1 MGRRAMSE
9 ELLAV
14 SRISPAPAAQ
24 TDYDAICAALMH
36 TERGRWF
43 LDEYAK
49 RNRSADTRLLLA
61 AIERIEA
68 VVCAERNKQAQQ
80 GFRTDLLEM
89 AKAITRTRAE
99 VAEIRADDA
108 AAPGQARDNGDN
120 VSALPRPPRPRDVF
134 AAAERI
140 KDVTWAMRGHGFDP
154 STCDQLEELA
164 GCILSASALRDPT
177 DHRASK
183 LSEVLQYLE
192 RRIDGLL
199 ESCTDGD
206 TAEPELDSEPELMAG
221 REPKHTNGHTNGFA
235 SPHAAEVPAPI
246 IEPCELEAGDFDAEP
261 ASPPAPATA
270 RIEVEELEREVVAL
284 EAVEV
289 ATVAAVAVD
298 VVEPEV
304 VPVEAHRDG
313 ETAGLSSVLAR
324 APAPPE
330 AFVGPE
336 TEPSPA
342 PAAAPAESERPS
354 THAEQR
360 PPESEIPPSP
370 PAPVISPQNHEL
382 ETHTGND
389 TPAAPVVVAGAE
401 PAPVDPVV
409 ADPIAAPEGPPAEL
423 TTGASLTAAPD
434 LAAEAPAPTVEPIHS
449 DQLLP
454 RSPDL
459 RTTAA
464 AARLFLP
471 DLEMGSDMP
480 GRAAAWGRPAAG
492 GRPTPPAAAPQA
504 AATATVAPAV
514 AAHEPAT
521 AANLQA
527 PQADPLAGLKAMSES
542 ELIALFS

>member
-99 VAEIRADDA
+99 VAEIRADGA
-108 AAPGQARDNGDN
+108 AAPGQARDNGD
-120 VSALPRPPRPRDVF
+120 AAPPPRPRDVF

-140 KDVTWAMRGHGFDP
+140 RDVTWAMRGHGFDP
-154 STCDQLEELA
+154 STCNQLEELA
-164 GCILSASALRDPT
+164 GTILSASALRDPT
-177 DHRASK
+177 DHRAVK

-199 ESCTDGD
+199 ESCADGD
-206 TAEPELDSEPELMAG
+206 TAEPELESELELDSVPGLDS
-221 REPKHTNGHTNGFA
+221 EPKHTNGHTNGFA
-235 SPHAAEVPAPI
+235 SHHAAEVPAPI
-246 IEPCELEAGDFDAEP
+246 IEPCELEAGDFEAEP
-261 ASPPAPATA
+261 ASPPAPAADPGGALPAA
-270 RIEVEELEREVVAL
+270 RIEVEERESEVIAL
-284 EAVEV
+284 EAVEI
-289 ATVAAVAVD
+289 ATVAAVAD
-298 VVEPEV
+298 EVVEPDV
-304 VPVEAHRDG
+304 VAAEAGRDG
-313 ETAGLSSVLAR
+313 ETVGLSSVLPR
-324 APAPPE
+324 APVPPE
-330 AFVGPE
+330 AFAGPE
-336 TEPSPA
+336 PEPSPA
-342 PAAAPAESERPS
+342 PAAAPAESERPG
-354 THAEQR
+354 TQAEQR
-360 PPESEIPPSP
+360 PPESEIPPSRP
-370 PAPVISPQNHEL
+370 
-382 ETHTGND
+382 
-389 TPAAPVVVAGAE
+389 
-401 PAPVDPVV
+401 
-409 ADPIAAPEGPPAEL
+409 
-423 TTGASLTAAPD
+423 
-434 LAAEAPAPTVEPIHS
+434 EPIHS

-471 DLEMGSDMP
+471 DLEMGPDMP
-480 GRAAAWGRPAAG
+480 GR
-492 GRPTPPAAAPQA
+492 PAAAAAPRA
-504 AATATVAPAV
+504 AAATVAPAV
-514 AAHEPAT
+514 AADEPAT
-521 AANLQA
+521 AANLPA
-527 PQADPLAGLKAMSES
+527 PQADPLAGLRAMSES